1 MPALMNNENSNAPT
15 ALRMAVMIIS
25 KVKSEKKKVFIQ
37 LLGIA
42 LLMLA
47 GMTAYEVLK
56 QILHPD
62 ITVWESHVI
71 TIVFST
77 ACAVFASYFILRKV
91 IEINNTLSTKVVE
104 CQRLGKGLEET
115 IEQLKITL
123 SEVKTLS
130 GLLPICASC
139 KRIRDDK
146 GYWNLIETYIKEHS
160 DAEFTHGLCPECTK
174 ALYPQLYKEDE
185 ES

>member
-1 MPALMNNENSNAPT
+1 
-15 ALRMAVMIIS
+15 
-25 KVKSEKKKVFIQ
+25 
-37 LLGIA
+37 
-42 LLMLA
+42 MLA

-56 QILHPD
+56 QIIHPD
-62 ITVWESHVI
+62 ITVWESHAI

-77 ACAVFASYFILRKV
+77 TCAVSASYFILRKV
-91 IEINNTLSTKVVE
+91 IEFNNTLAEKVVE
-104 CQRLGKGLEET
+104 CQRLGKGLEDT
-115 IEQLKITL
+115 IEQLKTTL

-160 DAEFTHGLCPECTK
+160 DADFTHGLCPECTK
-174 ALYPQLYKEDE
+174 ALYPQLYKGDKAT
-185 ES
+185 